1 MPNRNN
7 ENEQIRNAAEDAS
20 ASVKSGVE
28 AAVKGFERVTD
39 TVLGFSGPKA
49 EELARQSSHNIEAV
63 SQAST
68 VLVRGFQEVSHEV
81 FELAQERLKKNT
93 EALTR
98 LEAQTFANSE
108 AIGRLEVQTS
118 ANTTAIDRLT
128 ERLDRLTQRF
138 EGLTSA
144 IGSHQEALRLISQQH
159 NEWREQ
165 MRIIQTE
172 IRDIWQYL
180 NNQLR
185 NRGNGG
191 GQN

>member
-1 MPNRNN
+1 MN
-7 ENEQIRNAAEDAS
+7 
-20 ASVKSGVE
+20 
-28 AAVKGFERVTD
+28 
-39 TVLGFSGPKA
+39 
-49 EELARQSSHNIEAV
+49 SSDRLDRIEAILAATAV
-63 SQAST
+63 QQQA
-68 VLVRGFQEVSHEV
+68 
-81 FELAQERLKKNT
+81 NT

-108 AIGRLEVQTS
+108 TIGRLEVQTL
-118 ANTTAIDRLT
+118 ANATAIDRLT
-128 ERLDRLTQRF
+128 ERVDQLTDRVDRLAQRF
-138 EGLTSA
+138 DGLVSA

-172 IRDIWQYL
+172 IRDLWQYL

>member
-1 MPNRNN
+1 MNSNDRLD
-7 ENEQIRNAAEDAS
+7 R
-20 ASVKSGVE
+20 
-28 AAVKGFERVTD
+28 
-39 TVLGFSGPKA
+39 
-49 EELARQSSHNIEAV
+49 IEAILAATAV
-63 SQAST
+63 QQQA
-68 VLVRGFQEVSHEV
+68 
-81 FELAQERLKKNT
+81 NT

-98 LEAQTFANSE
+98 LEVLTFANSE
-108 AIGRLEVQTS
+108 AIGRLEVQTL
-118 ANTTAIDRLT
+118 ANATAIDRLT
-128 ERLDRLTQRF
+128 ERVDQLTERVDRLAQRF
-138 EGLTSA
+138 DGLVSA
-144 IGSHQEALRLISQQH
+144 IGSHQEALRLISQQN

>member
-1 MPNRNN
+1 MN
-7 ENEQIRNAAEDAS
+7 
-20 ASVKSGVE
+20 
-28 AAVKGFERVTD
+28 
-39 TVLGFSGPKA
+39 
-49 EELARQSSHNIEAV
+49 SSDRLDRIEAI
-63 SQAST
+63 
-68 VLVRGFQEVSHEV
+68 
-81 FELAQERLKKNT
+81 LAAT
-93 EALTR
+93 
-98 LEAQTFANSE
+98 
-108 AIGRLEVQTS
+108 AIQQQ
-118 ANTTAIDRLT
+118 ANTAAIDRLT
-128 ERLDRLTQRF
+128 DRVDRIAVQQQASTELLDRLVDRVDRMV
-138 EGLTSA
+138 SA

>member
-1 MPNRNN
+1 MN
-7 ENEQIRNAAEDAS
+7 
-20 ASVKSGVE
+20 
-28 AAVKGFERVTD
+28 
-39 TVLGFSGPKA
+39 
-49 EELARQSSHNIEAV
+49 SSDRLDRIEAILAATAV
-63 SQAST
+63 QQQA
-68 VLVRGFQEVSHEV
+68 
-81 FELAQERLKKNT
+81 NT

-98 LEAQTFANSE
+98 LEA
-108 AIGRLEVQTS
+108 QTS

-128 ERLDRLTQRF
+128 DRVDRLALRF
-138 EGLTSA
+138 DGLVSA
-144 IGSHQEALRLISQQH
+144 IQSHQEALRLISQQH

-180 NNQLR
+180 NNQLH

>member
-1 MPNRNN
+1 MN
-7 ENEQIRNAAEDAS
+7 
-20 ASVKSGVE
+20 
-28 AAVKGFERVTD
+28 
-39 TVLGFSGPKA
+39 
-49 EELARQSSHNIEAV
+49 SSDRLDRIEAILAATAV
-63 SQAST
+63 QQQA
-68 VLVRGFQEVSHEV
+68 
-81 FELAQERLKKNT
+81 NT

-98 LEAQTFANSE
+98 LEAQTSANSE
-108 AIGRLEVQTS
+108 AIGRLEVQTL
-118 ANTTAIDRLT
+118 ANATAIDRLT
-128 ERLDRLTQRF
+128 DRIDQLTDRVDRLAQRF
-138 EGLTSA
+138 DGLVSA
-144 IGSHQEALRLISQQH
+144 IGSHQEALRLISQQN

>member
-1 MPNRNN
+1 MN
-7 ENEQIRNAAEDAS
+7 
-20 ASVKSGVE
+20 
-28 AAVKGFERVTD
+28 
-39 TVLGFSGPKA
+39 
-49 EELARQSSHNIEAV
+49 SSDRLDRIEAILAATAV
-63 SQAST
+63 QQQA
-68 VLVRGFQEVSHEV
+68 
-81 FELAQERLKKNT
+81 NT

-98 LEAQTFANSE
+98 LEA
-108 AIGRLEVQTS
+108 QTS

-128 ERLDRLTQRF
+128 DRVDRLAQRF
-138 EGLTSA
+138 DGLVSA
-144 IGSHQEALRLISQQH
+144 IQSHQEALRLISQQH

>member
-1 MPNRNN
+1 MN
-7 ENEQIRNAAEDAS
+7 
-20 ASVKSGVE
+20 
-28 AAVKGFERVTD
+28 
-39 TVLGFSGPKA
+39 
-49 EELARQSSHNIEAV
+49 SSDRLDRIEAILAATAV
-63 SQAST
+63 QQQA
-68 VLVRGFQEVSHEV
+68 
-81 FELAQERLKKNT
+81 NT

-98 LEAQTFANSE
+98 LEALTFANSE
-108 AIGRLEVQTS
+108 AIGRLEVQTQ
-118 ANTTAIDRLT
+118 ANATAIDRLT
-128 ERLDRLTQRF
+128 ERIDQLTDRVDRLAQRF
-138 EGLTSA
+138 DGLVSA
-144 IGSHQEALRLISQQH
+144 IQSHQEALRLISQQH

>member
-1 MPNRNN
+1 MN
-7 ENEQIRNAAEDAS
+7 
-20 ASVKSGVE
+20 
-28 AAVKGFERVTD
+28 
-39 TVLGFSGPKA
+39 
-49 EELARQSSHNIEAV
+49 SSDGLDRIEAILAATAV
-63 SQAST
+63 QQQANT
-68 VLVRGFQEVSHEV
+68 
-81 FELAQERLKKNT
+81 AAIDRLTDRVDRIAVQQQANT
-93 EALTR
+93 EVIGR
-98 LEAQTFANSE
+98 LEAQTLAN
-108 AIGRLEVQTS
+108 A
-118 ANTTAIDRLT
+118 TA
-128 ERLDRLTQRF
+128 LDRLTDRVDSIAVQQQASTELLDR
-138 EGLTSA
+138 LVDRVDRMVSA

>member
-1 MPNRNN
+1 MNSNDRLD
-7 ENEQIRNAAEDAS
+7 R
-20 ASVKSGVE
+20 
-28 AAVKGFERVTD
+28 
-39 TVLGFSGPKA
+39 
-49 EELARQSSHNIEAV
+49 IEAILAATAV
-63 SQAST
+63 QQQA
-68 VLVRGFQEVSHEV
+68 
-81 FELAQERLKKNT
+81 NT

>member
-1 MPNRNN
+1 MN
-7 ENEQIRNAAEDAS
+7 
-20 ASVKSGVE
+20 
-28 AAVKGFERVTD
+28 
-39 TVLGFSGPKA
+39 
-49 EELARQSSHNIEAV
+49 SSDRLDRIEAILV
-63 SQAST
+63 ATAVQQQA
-68 VLVRGFQEVSHEV
+68 
-81 FELAQERLKKNT
+81 NT

-108 AIGRLEVQTS
+108 AIGRLEVQTL
-118 ANTTAIDRLT
+118 ANATAIDRLT
-128 ERLDRLTQRF
+128 ERVDQLTERVDRLAQRF
-138 EGLTSA
+138 DGLVSA

>member
-1 MPNRNN
+1 MN
-7 ENEQIRNAAEDAS
+7 
-20 ASVKSGVE
+20 
-28 AAVKGFERVTD
+28 
-39 TVLGFSGPKA
+39 
-49 EELARQSSHNIEAV
+49 SSDRLDRIEAILV
-63 SQAST
+63 ATAVQQQA
-68 VLVRGFQEVSHEV
+68 
-81 FELAQERLKKNT
+81 NT

-108 AIGRLEVQTS
+108 AIGRLEVQTL
-118 ANTTAIDRLT
+118 ANATAIDRLT
-128 ERLDRLTQRF
+128 ERVDQLTDRVDRLAQRF
-138 EGLTSA
+138 DGLVSA

-165 MRIIQTE
+165 MQIIQTE

>member
-1 MPNRNN
+1 MN
-7 ENEQIRNAAEDAS
+7 
-20 ASVKSGVE
+20 
-28 AAVKGFERVTD
+28 
-39 TVLGFSGPKA
+39 
-49 EELARQSSHNIEAV
+49 SSDRLDRIEAILAATAV
-63 SQAST
+63 QQQA
-68 VLVRGFQEVSHEV
+68 
-81 FELAQERLKKNT
+81 NT

-98 LEAQTFANSE
+98 LEAQT
-108 AIGRLEVQTS
+108 S
-118 ANTTAIDRLT
+118 ANTAAIDRLT

>member
-1 MPNRNN
+1 MN
-7 ENEQIRNAAEDAS
+7 
-20 ASVKSGVE
+20 
-28 AAVKGFERVTD
+28 
-39 TVLGFSGPKA
+39 
-49 EELARQSSHNIEAV
+49 SSDRLDRIEAILAATAV
-63 SQAST
+63 QQQA
-68 VLVRGFQEVSHEV
+68 
-81 FELAQERLKKNT
+81 NT

-98 LEAQTFANSE
+98 LEAQTSANSE
-108 AIGRLEVQTS
+108 AIRRLEVQTL
-118 ANTTAIDRLT
+118 ANATAIDRLT
-128 ERLDRLTQRF
+128 ERIDQLTDRVDRLAQRF
-138 EGLTSA
+138 DGLVSA
-144 IGSHQEALRLISQQH
+144 IGSHQEALRLISQQN

>member
-1 MPNRNN
+1 MN
-7 ENEQIRNAAEDAS
+7 
-20 ASVKSGVE
+20 
-28 AAVKGFERVTD
+28 
-39 TVLGFSGPKA
+39 
-49 EELARQSSHNIEAV
+49 SSNDRLDRIEAILAATAIQQ
-63 SQAST
+63 QANT
-68 VLVRGFQEVSHEV
+68 T
-81 FELAQERLKKNT
+81 AIDRLT
-93 EALTR
+93 DRVDRIAM
-98 LEAQTFANSE
+98 QQQANSE
-108 AIGRLEVQTS
+108 AIGRLEAQTL
-118 ANTTAIDRLT
+118 ANATA
-128 ERLDRLTQRF
+128 LDRLTDRVDNIVVQQQASTELLDR
-138 EGLTSA
+138 LVDRVDRMVSA

>member
-1 MPNRNN
+1 MNSNDRLD
-7 ENEQIRNAAEDAS
+7 R
-20 ASVKSGVE
+20 
-28 AAVKGFERVTD
+28 
-39 TVLGFSGPKA
+39 
-49 EELARQSSHNIEAV
+49 IEAILAATAV
-63 SQAST
+63 QQQA
-68 VLVRGFQEVSHEV
+68 
-81 FELAQERLKKNT
+81 NT

-98 LEAQTFANSE
+98 LEA
-108 AIGRLEVQTS
+108 QTS

-128 ERLDRLTQRF
+128 DRVDRLAQRF
-138 EGLTSA
+138 DGLVSA
-144 IGSHQEALRLISQQH
+144 IQSHQEALRLISQQH

>member
-1 MPNRNN
+1 MN
-7 ENEQIRNAAEDAS
+7 
-20 ASVKSGVE
+20 
-28 AAVKGFERVTD
+28 
-39 TVLGFSGPKA
+39 
-49 EELARQSSHNIEAV
+49 SSDRLDRIEAILAATAV
-63 SQAST
+63 QQQA
-68 VLVRGFQEVSHEV
+68 
-81 FELAQERLKKNT
+81 NT

-108 AIGRLEVQTS
+108 AIGRLEVQTL
-118 ANTTAIDRLT
+118 ANATAIDRLT
-128 ERLDRLTQRF
+128 ERIDQLTDRVDRLAQRF
-138 EGLTSA
+138 DGLVSA
-144 IGSHQEALRLISQQH
+144 IQSHQEALRLISQQH

>member
-1 MPNRNN
+1 MN
-7 ENEQIRNAAEDAS
+7 
-20 ASVKSGVE
+20 
-28 AAVKGFERVTD
+28 
-39 TVLGFSGPKA
+39 
-49 EELARQSSHNIEAV
+49 SSNDRLDRIEAILAATAV
-63 SQAST
+63 QQQA
-68 VLVRGFQEVSHEV
+68 
-81 FELAQERLKKNT
+81 NT

-108 AIGRLEVQTS
+108 AIGRLEVQTL
-118 ANTTAIDRLT
+118 ANATAIDRLT
-128 ERLDRLTQRF
+128 ERIDQLTDRVDRLAQRF
-138 EGLTSA
+138 DGLVSA
-144 IGSHQEALRLISQQH
+144 IGSHQEALRLISQQN

-172 IRDIWQYL
+172 IRDLWQYL